1 MYTIYSPLLKP
12 TLNQAMGKGSGD
24 CNFQF
29 SLVLPYC
36 TIMGVTAIYY
46 PRGRSDSITIST
58 IKKWIVAALV
68 FLSLL
73 RILYYLLSK
82 VVFEYITF
90 SDPYNNIFQMIAMGI
105 MLIVALVCTSLL
117 INDKNND

>member
-1 MYTIYSPLLKP
+1 MS
-12 TLNQAMGKGSGD
+12 
-24 CNFQF
+24 
-29 SLVLPYC
+29 
-36 TIMGVTAIYY
+36 
-46 PRGRSDSITIST
+46 
-58 IKKWIVAALV
+58 
-68 FLSLL
+68 
-73 RILYYLLSK
+73 ILYYLLSK